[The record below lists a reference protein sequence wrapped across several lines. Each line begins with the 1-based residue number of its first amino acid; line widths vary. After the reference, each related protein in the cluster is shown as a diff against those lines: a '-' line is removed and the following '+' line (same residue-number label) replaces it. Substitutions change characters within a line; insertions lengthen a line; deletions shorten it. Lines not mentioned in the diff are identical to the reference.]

1 MDVRGRPRGTMD
13 VRGRRRGTMDVRGGI
28 ASVIVRSAPYREYL
42 HLIRTDE
49 GWKIADALW
58 LPQ

>member
-1 MDVRGRPRGTMD
+1 
-13 VRGRRRGTMDVRGGI
+13 MDVRGGI

-42 HLIRTDE
+42 HLIRTGE